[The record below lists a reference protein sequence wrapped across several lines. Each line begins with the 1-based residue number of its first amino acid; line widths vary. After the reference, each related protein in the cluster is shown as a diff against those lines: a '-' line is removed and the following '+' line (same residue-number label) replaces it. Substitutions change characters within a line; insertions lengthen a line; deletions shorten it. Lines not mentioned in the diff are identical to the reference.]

1 MSSTRPVW
9 GDFGQKIPDYDF
21 EVINEREV
29 RASAGILFAIGFAGY
44 IVALT
49 TYQFEFA
56 RGFAVLFLF
65 DMMIR
70 LTISPRYS
78 PTLALGRVL
87 VYKQR
92 PEWVD
97 AAPKKIAWWMGF
109 GLALTTCFAFGWLG
123 APIWV
128 IFSLCGVCM
137 VFLFAEAAL
146 GICIGCEI
154 AQRFGK
160 KKPQLCPGDS
170 CNYVPPSK

>member
-1 MSSTRPVW
+1 MNTVPVW
-9 GDFGQKIPDYDF
+9 SDFGQRIPEYDF
-21 EVINEREV
+21 EVLNEREV
-29 RASAGILFAIGFAGY
+29 RASAGLLFTLGFAGY
-44 IVALT
+44 LVAIT
-49 TYQFEFA
+49 TGTFDLA

-78 PTLALGRVL
+78 PTMFLGRL
-87 VYKQR
+87 AVYRQK

-109 GLALTTCFAFGWLG
+109 GLALTTCLAFGWLS
-123 APIWV
+123 APVWI
-128 IFSLCGVCM
+128 IFTLCGICL
-137 VFLFAEAAL
+137 VFLFFEAAL

-170 CNYVPPSK
+170 CNYVPPRKK